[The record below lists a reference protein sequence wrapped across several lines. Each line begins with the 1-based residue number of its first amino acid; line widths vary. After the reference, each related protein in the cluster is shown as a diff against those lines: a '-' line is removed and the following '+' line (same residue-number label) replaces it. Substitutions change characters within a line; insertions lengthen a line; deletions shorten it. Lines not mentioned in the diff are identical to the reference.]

1 MEFLYN
7 AFVAL
12 HFIGWAIVL
21 GGYLAS
27 LRSPGLYK
35 GVFHGALTAL
45 VAGIAMVGIG
55 EASVWETWPNGGPDM
70 AKIGVKLVIALVI
83 AVLAFVA
90 KRQGA
95 KAADG
100 AVAPGVKHAIG
111 GLTLVNI
118 LVAVFWS

>member
-1 MEFLYN
+1 MEYLYN
-7 AFVAL
+7 VFVAL
-12 HFIGWAIVL
+12 HFVGWAIVL

-45 VAGIAMVGIG
+45 VAGVAMVGIG
-55 EASVWETWPNGGPDM
+55 ETSFWSEDEAPVM
-70 AKIGVKLVIALVI
+70 AKIGVKLVVALVI

-90 KRQGA
+90 KRQAA
-95 KAADG
+95 KASDG

-118 LVAVFWS
+118 LVAVFWN

>member
-7 AFVAL
+7 VFVAL
-12 HFIGWAIVL
+12 HFVGWAIVL

-45 VAGIAMVGIG
+45 VAGVLMVGIR
-55 EASVWETWPNGGPDM
+55 ETGDFAPELDM
-70 AKIGVKLVIALVI
+70 AKIGVKLVVALVV

-90 KRQGA
+90 KRQGDRA
-95 KAADG
+95 SDG

-111 GLTLVNI
+111 ALTVVNI
-118 LVAVFWS
+118 LVAVFWN

>member
-7 AFVAL
+7 VFVAL

-55 EASVWETWPNGGPDM
+55 EASVWGDGGPDM

-118 LVAVFWS
+118 LVAVFWN

>member
-1 MEFLYN
+1 MDFLYN
-7 AFVAL
+7 VFVAL

-55 EASVWETWPNGGPDM
+55 EASVWGDGGPDM
-70 AKIGVKLVIALVI
+70 AKIGVKLGVALVI

-90 KRQGA
+90 KRQGD

-111 GLTLVNI
+111 GLTVLNV
-118 LVAVFWS
+118 LVAVFWN